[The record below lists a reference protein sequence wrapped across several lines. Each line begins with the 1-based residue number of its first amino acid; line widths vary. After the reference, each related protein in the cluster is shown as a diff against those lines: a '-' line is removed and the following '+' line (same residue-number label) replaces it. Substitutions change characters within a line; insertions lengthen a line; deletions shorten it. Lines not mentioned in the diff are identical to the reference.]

1 SFDLLIDLSLRPL
14 LPLMYIV
21 LHAKAYC
28 KAGTAKIKHP
38 VFDFMMDISA
48 KTPNMDEKSV
58 FEQIIFYLKS
68 IQTTD

>member
-1 SFDLLIDLSLRPL
+1 
-14 LPLMYIV
+14 MYIV